1 MKCTPQHLEKAIR
14 IAVNAHYGQKD
25 KGGDPYIFHPFRVM
39 NACSSLEAKI
49 VAILHDVVEDTDIE
63 MDFISAEFPIE
74 IVDALKL
81 LTHTPEVD
89 YMDYVQ
95 GTKNNPIAREVK
107 IADLKDNYNVS
118 RIMNMTDKDIER
130 LKKYIAA
137 LKIFED

>member
-49 VAILHDVVEDTDIE
+49 VAVLHDVVEDTDIE

-74 IVDALKL
+74 ILDALKL

>member
-49 VAILHDVVEDTDIE
+49 VAVLHDVVEDTDIE

-107 IADLKDNYNVS
+107 IADLKDNCNVS

>member
-49 VAILHDVVEDTDIE
+49 VAVLHDVVEDTDIE

>member
-1 MKCTPQHLEKAIR
+1 MKCTPQHLGKAIR

-49 VAILHDVVEDTDIE
+49 VAVLHDVVEDTDIE

-107 IADLKDNYNVS
+107 IADLKDNCNVS
-118 RIMNMTDKDIER
+118 RIMNMTNKDIER